1 MASRP
6 LYTELYRSAPPGTSA
21 RTLAAAASGS
31 GSINKRRMCS
41 CSSSADLFAPPPAG
55 MTSTISVT
63 MGLKASTLRDHESTG
78 RPASSMNCLRMPL
91 PMRVPLPAARRMAVT
106 RGGHSLLSEF
116 PAFSGFPAFP
126 GFSESRGFS
135 AFSLLSLFSIFS
147 LKSVSL
153 LISALFPF
161 ARNYCS
167 MCPHIS

>member
-116 PAFSGFPAFP
+116 PAFP
-126 GFSESRGFS
+126 RFS

-153 LISALFPF
+153 LISTLFPF

-167 MCPHIS
+167 MYPHIS